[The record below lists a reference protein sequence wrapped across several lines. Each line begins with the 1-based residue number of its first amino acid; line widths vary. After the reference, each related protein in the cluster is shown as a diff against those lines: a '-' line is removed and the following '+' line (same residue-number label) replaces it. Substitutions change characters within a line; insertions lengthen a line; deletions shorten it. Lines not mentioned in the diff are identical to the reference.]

1 MPGRAA
7 RPGAGGAEMENG
19 GLYQGKIFITLLL
32 LFLVVLGGLAVAGC
46 VPVGV
51 GEWLDTNAAGSP
63 GLLGYHHRLKRQEFS
78 CKRVDGSSSRR
89 IASMFFYV
97 DLPPDL
103 EMAEYASEPPS
114 FDAKPGSQTKKP
126 GSEKELYT
134 ILYVAKTLSG
144 KSLEAAR
151 ALLATGKVEILM
163 AKHGVEV
170 PNELVGEAQAFFWVQ
185 PSRED
190 GMLGVGD
197 VPLPLVELNWAV
209 DYFFFKG
216 PE

>member
-1 MPGRAA
+1 MHPS
-7 RPGAGGAEMENG
+7 
-19 GLYQGKIFITLLL
+19 KIFTALVLV
-32 LFLVVLGGLAVAGC
+32 FLVVPGRLAVAGC

-51 GEWLDTNAAGSP
+51 GEWLDTNLAGSP

-97 DLPPDL
+97 DLPPNL
-103 EMAEYASEPPS
+103 VMAEYTSEPLS
-114 FDAKPGSQTKKP
+114 FDAKPGSQAKKSDSDE
-126 GSEKELYT
+126 GLYT
-134 ILYVAKTLSG
+134 ILYIANTLSG

-151 ALLATGKVEILM
+151 ALLGTGKVEILM

-170 PNELVGEAQAFFWVQ
+170 PGEFVGKVQALFWVK

-190 GMLGVGD
+190 GMLGVGN

-209 DYFFFKG
+209 DYFYFNS